1 MPRVIAPLLSEG
13 RGRFAIVVGRF
24 NELITEKLRNGAIG
38 ALRGHGVDT
47 DNDVWVVDVPGAW
60 ELPIVAQRLA
70 NTGRFDAVL
79 AIGCVIRGSTPH
91 FDFVSSGATSGLGRV
106 AHDTGVPIIFG
117 VLTTDTIE
125 QAIERAGTKMGNKG
139 VEAAVAA
146 LETVAVLRAI
156 DKLTGEV

>member
-1 MPRVIAPLLSEG
+1 MAHVLQPLLSDG

-24 NELITEKLRNGAIG
+24 NELITEKLRDGALG
-38 ALRGHGVDT
+38 ALRGHGVST
-47 DNDVWVVDVPGAW
+47 DDVWVVDVPGAW
-60 ELPIVAQRLA
+60 ELPIAARRLA
-70 NTGRFDAVL
+70 QTGRFDAVI

-91 FDFVSSGATSGLGRV
+91 FDFVASGATSGLGRV
-106 AHDTGVPIIFG
+106 FHDLDVPVIFG

-156 DKLTGEV
+156 DALAEEN